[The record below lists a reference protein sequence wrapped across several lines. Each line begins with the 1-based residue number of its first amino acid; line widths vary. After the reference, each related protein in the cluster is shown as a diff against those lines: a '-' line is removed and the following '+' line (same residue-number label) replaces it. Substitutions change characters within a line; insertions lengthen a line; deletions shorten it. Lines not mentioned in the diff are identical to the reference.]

1 MKRVAVGTSRYL
13 LPAVGILVILFIIN
27 GLGCR
32 KEAPVEAGAP
42 EANAPV
48 PAGTPEANA
57 PVPVG
62 TPEANAPTET
72 PGQAAVAPQPDK
84 VIVTVNGTPITES
97 QVQRRI
103 DLEFKPKLEK
113 LAAQSPELAAQ
124 QERMLRQSLANRL
137 IGEQLLDEQVQ
148 AAQIQVTEEQAV
160 AHITQQLGA
169 RNPPM
174 SLQQYKAIV
183 LAQGGD
189 FEAQMQY
196 IQRGMA
202 YEKLLQAKKGA
213 EINVTEEEAKKY
225 YDENPKEFEVP
236 EQVQASHILISTKPT
251 DPNAD
256 PNEVKAQAKQKA
268 AELLKQIKDGADFA
282 TLARE
287 HSSCPSSARGGDL
300 GLFARGS
307 MVKPFEEAAFAL
319 KAGETSDVVE
329 TEFGYHII
337 KVAEH
342 RDPNEVTF
350 EDTKSTLLAKLTQQK
365 KSEVMKAYLQSLRE
379 NAEIV
384 FASDGTLPPSQP
396 VITAPADA
404 NQE

>member
-1 MKRVAVGTSRYL
+1 MKRLAIGTTRYL
-13 LPAVGILVILFIIN
+13 LPVVGILSILFIIN
-27 GLGCR
+27 GLGCS
-32 KEAPVEAGAP
+32 KKAPVEGEAP
-42 EANAPV
+42 EAS
-48 PAGTPEANA
+48 A
-57 PVPVG
+57 PVPVE

-72 PGQAAVAPQPDK
+72 PEPAAVTPQPDK
-84 VIVTVNGTPITES
+84 VIVTVNGVPITES

-103 DLEFKPKLEK
+103 DLQYKPKLDQ
-113 LAAQSPELAAQ
+113 LAAQSPDLAAQ
-124 QERMLRQSLANRL
+124 QEKMLRQSLTNRL
-137 IGEQLLDEQVQ
+137 ISERLLDEQVQ

-160 AHITQQLGA
+160 AHITEQLGA
-169 RNPPM
+169 RTPPM

-202 YEKLLQAKKGA
+202 YEKLLQAEKGS
-213 EINVTEEEAKKY
+213 ELNVTDEEAKKY
-225 YDENPKEFEVP
+225 YDENPTEFQVP

-268 AELLKQIKDGADFA
+268 EDLLKQVKDGADFA

-287 HSSCPSSARGGDL
+287 HSSCPSSANGGDL
-300 GLFARGS
+300 GLFERGR
-307 MVKPFEEAAFAL
+307 MVKPFEEAAFTL
-319 KAGETSDVVE
+319 KPGETSDVVE
-329 TEFGYHII
+329 TQFGYHII
-337 KVAEH
+337 KVTDH
-342 RDPNEVTF
+342 RDPNEIAF
-350 EDTKSTLLAKLTQQK
+350 ADAKSDLLPRLAQRK
-365 KSEVMKAYLQSLRE
+365 KSEVMKAYLQSLRD

-384 FASDGTLPPSQP
+384 FASDGTPAPSQP
-396 VITAPADA
+396 VIAAPADA